1 MEKDFFVSICI
12 PSYNRPEELYRLL
25 KSIDCKAEGV
35 EVLVCEDKA
44 PKRDKVRAAV
54 ERFKTET
61 DLYVKYVENE
71 VNCGYDRNLRECIKN
86 ADGKWMI
93 YMGDDDMFVPDQLD
107 KYIEFLKE
115 QEGSDVSYVLRSY
128 RALHNDG
135 SMEEYKYYSDNK
147 FFDAGFETY
156 EELYRKS
163 VFISGFAFKREL
175 AMENLTDR
183 FDGTLL
189 YQLYILAE
197 ICINHK
203 AAYYGTPFTQSID
216 GGTPYFGNSKSEK
229 ELYTPGTI
237 TVDNSVAFVK
247 NFFVITE
254 YIDQKYGG
262 NSTQYVKEDMS
273 RYSYPILSIQRK
285 KGRKVFK
292 EYDTRLREI
301 GLDCTKYYKIYFGG
315 LYMFGEKMCD
325 FGIRT
330 IKKVLGKTPK
340 L

>member
-1 MEKDFFVSICI
+1 MEKDFLVSICI
-12 PSYNRPEELYRLL
+12 PSYNRPEDLYRLL
-25 KSIDCKAEGV
+25 NSIDYKDADIQV
-35 EVLVCEDKA
+35 VVCEDKS
-44 PKRDKVRAAV
+44 PRREEVRAMV

-61 DLYVKYVENE
+61 ELSVKYVENDI
-71 VNCGYDRNLRECIKN
+71 NCGYDKNLRQCILN
-86 ADGKWMI
+86 ANGKWII
-93 YMGDDDMFVPDQLD
+93 YMGDDDMFVPNQLEA
-107 KYIEFLKE
+107 YVEFLKE
-115 QEGSDVSYVLRSY
+115 QDGNDVGYILRSY
-128 RALHNDG
+128 RALHSDG
-135 SMEEYKYYSDNK
+135 SIEEFKYYSDNK

-156 EELYRKS
+156 EEMFRKS
-163 VFISGFAFKREL
+163 VFISGFTFKREWAL
-175 AMENLTDR
+175 DTLTER

-189 YQLYILAE
+189 YQLYIVAE

-216 GGTPYFGNSKSEK
+216 GGTPFFGNSESEK

-237 TVDNSVAFVK
+237 TVDNSINFIK

-254 YIDQKYGG
+254 YIDQKYDG
-262 NSTQYVKEDMS
+262 NSTQYVKDDMS

-292 EYDTRLREI
+292 EYDVRLREI
-301 GLDCTKYYKIYFGG
+301 GLACTKYYKIYFWG
-315 LYMFGEKMCD
+315 LYLFGEKFCD

-330 IKKVLGKTPK
+330 IKKVLGKTPT